1 MFFNYPVK
9 LELQEEGGYL
19 VQFPDF
25 PEAITQGESIE
36 DALEQA
42 QDCLDEAIANRIVM
56 QLEIPKAS
64 MRRKNQYEIMLNA
77 TMSAK
82 TALYLAIRSQHLT
95 KSALAKKLGCD
106 EKEIRRL
113 VDPYYHG
120 SKLPRIEHALN
131 MLGQQL
137 VVGVTDYRTPS

>member
-1 MFFNYPVK
+1 MYFNYPVK
-9 LELQEEGGYL
+9 LLLQEKGGYV

-25 PEAITQGESIE
+25 PEAITQGETVE
-36 DALEQA
+36 DALQQA

-56 QLEIPKAS
+56 QLDIPEAS
-64 MRRKNQYEIMLNA
+64 PRRKNQYEVMLNV
-77 TMSAK
+77 TITAK
-82 TALYLAIRSQHLT
+82 TALYLAMRAQHLT

-113 VDPYYHG
+113 VDPHYTS

-131 MLGQQL
+131 VLGQQL
-137 VVGVTDYRTPS
+137 AVGVTAYRV